1 MTSDSLNSERNATES
16 TMTNPGIP
24 SNTQLAERMARVE
37 EKLDHTTDVLERIDT
52 SLNEEMD
59 DIESRVEE
67 IEPWSMRFRFLYR
80 GGKWAGGLLAGGGM
94 IGKVFGLL

>member
-1 MTSDSLNSERNATES
+1 MTSDSLNSERSGTES
-16 TMTNPGIP
+16 TMINPGIP

-80 GGKWAGGLLAGGGM
+80 GGKWVVGLLAGSSAV
-94 IGKVFGLL
+94 GKVLGLF